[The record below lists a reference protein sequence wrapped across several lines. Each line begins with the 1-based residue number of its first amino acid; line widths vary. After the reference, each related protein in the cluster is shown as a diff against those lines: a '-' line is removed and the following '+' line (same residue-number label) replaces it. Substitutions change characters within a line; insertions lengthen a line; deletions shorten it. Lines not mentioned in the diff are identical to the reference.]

1 MEKKFDIISVCEPV
15 MDYAVA
21 IDRIPG
27 TDSISKMYSHLFQS
41 GGNAPSAI
49 TAAARLGAKC
59 AVIGTVGNDPFG
71 EFCREDMVYHGVDV
85 SRLYVMEGRTQ
96 YAVCLAEKE
105 TQGRSF
111 LGLQAT
117 VQSVTDDMLEED
129 FIASAKYLHLDCV
142 EIPAKWKAA
151 EMARRNGVLVS
162 TDAGYYGFC
171 DDTKL
176 LETSDIFIMSGMYYR
191 SLFGDDTDYLK
202 NCHSLLSRGPK
213 IVIVTL
219 GSKGCAGTDGTM
231 DFTLPA
237 FSGYDIVDTT
247 GAGDVFH
254 GAFLYA
260 HMQGWDIR
268 ECARFASAFSY
279 INSLSLGGRAGHP
292 TLEMVETFLE
302 TGKVDLS
309 LLDERKAHYAGILQ
323 VKKPD
328 PVFHRVSIRQYL
340 DRPVEQEKI
349 ETLLRAAMAAP
360 SATNQQP
367 WEFYVV
373 TDKEKKAAV
382 ASATRYASPA
392 ERAPLAFVP
401 CIRKDCRSLP
411 FAYEDLSAAT
421 QNILLEADALGLG
434 TVWCGVAPDETNI
447 ANVRAALD
455 IPDSLIPFCIIAC
468 GYAAEARAQEDR
480 YDVSRVHYV

>member
-27 TDSISKMYSHLFQS
+27 TDSIAKMYAHPFQS
-41 GGNAPSAI
+41 GGNAASAI

-71 EFCREDMVYHGVDV
+71 EFCREDMVYHDVDV
-85 SRLYVMEGRTQ
+85 SRLFMLEGTTQ

-111 LGLQAT
+111 LGLEAT
-117 VQSVTDDMLEED
+117 VQKVTDDMLDEE

-142 EIPAKWKAA
+142 DMPGKWTAV
-151 EMARRNGVLVS
+151 EMARKNGVLVS
-162 TDAGYYGFC
+162 TDAGYHGFC

-202 NCHSLLSRGPK
+202 NCHALLSRGPK

-219 GSKGCAGTDGTM
+219 GSKGCVGTDGTM

-260 HMQGWDIR
+260 HMQGWDIK

-328 PVFHRVSIRQYL
+328 PIFHRVSIRQYL

-382 ASATRYASPA
+382 ASATKYATPA

-401 CIRKDCRSLP
+401 CIRRDCRTLP

-468 GYAAEARAQEDR
+468 GYPAEQRPQEDR
-480 YDVSRVHYV
+480 YDESRVHYV

>member
-27 TDSISKMYSHLFQS
+27 TDSIAKMYAHLFQS
-41 GGNAPSAI
+41 GGNAASAI

-85 SRLYVMEGRTQ
+85 SRLFMLEGTTQ

-111 LGLQAT
+111 LGLEAT
-117 VQSVTDDMLEED
+117 VQKVTDDMLDEE

-142 EIPAKWKAA
+142 DMPGKWTAA
-151 EMARRNGVLVS
+151 EMARKNGVLVS
-162 TDAGYYGFC
+162 TDAGYHGFC

-202 NCHSLLSRGPK
+202 NCHALLSRGPK

-219 GSKGCAGTDGTM
+219 GSKGCVGTDGTM

-260 HMQGWDIR
+260 HMQGWDIK

-279 INSLSLGGRAGHP
+279 VWGLR
-292 TLEMVETFLE
+292 
-302 TGKVDLS
+302 
-309 LLDERKAHYAGILQ
+309 LL
-323 VKKPD
+323 
-328 PVFHRVSIRQYL
+328 
-340 DRPVEQEKI
+340 
-349 ETLLRAAMAAP
+349 
-360 SATNQQP
+360 
-367 WEFYVV
+367 
-373 TDKEKKAAV
+373 
-382 ASATRYASPA
+382 
-392 ERAPLAFVP
+392 
-401 CIRKDCRSLP
+401 
-411 FAYEDLSAAT
+411 
-421 QNILLEADALGLG
+421 
-434 TVWCGVAPDETNI
+434 
-447 ANVRAALD
+447 
-455 IPDSLIPFCIIAC
+455 
-468 GYAAEARAQEDR
+468 
-480 YDVSRVHYV
+480 